1 MTTPNIELAR
11 RADIAIADLTTTGGY
26 LQPEQAEAFI
36 DMIMDTPT
44 IVQQARVHRMSRPE
58 TKIDRMGFGSRIFHA
73 APQGTPPFAADDGTN
88 DRHLAAAKR
97 AKPGFAQISLTTK
110 EYMAEVHV
118 PYEVLED
125 NLERGG
131 FETHLMRQIAQR
143 AAVDFEELALWSDT
157 ASGDEDLA
165 LQDGWLKRMTS
176 HVVNHASAGVNPDLF
191 VNSLLAMPQ
200 KYLRD
205 LGALKHFVT
214 VANTIRYRQK
224 VAQRATGYGDQML
237 QQASPIYAAGV
248 SVEAAPM
255 LAAQGAGNVGFTTF
269 PQNLIFGIRRD
280 IQVESVREIRA
291 REIVVVV
298 TARLGFQIDDEDA
311 TVKLT
316 NI

>member
-1 MTTPNIELAR
+1 MTTSNVALAQ
-11 RADIAIADLTTTGGY
+11 RADVAISDLTTDGGY
-26 LQPEQAEAFI
+26 LQPEQADAFI
-36 DMIMDTPT
+36 DMIMETPT
-44 IVQQARVHRMSRPE
+44 VLKQSRHLRMNKPE

-73 APQGTPPFAADDGTN
+73 APQGSSPFADDDGTN

-97 AKPGFAQISLTTK
+97 SKPTTAQISVTTK

-125 NLERGG
+125 NIERGG
-131 FETHLMRQIAQR
+131 FEAHLMRQIATR

-157 ASGDEDLA
+157 ASGDADLL
-165 LQDGWLKRMTS
+165 LQDGWLKRMTA
-176 HVVNHASAGVNPDLF
+176 HVVNNASAGISPDMF
-191 VNSLLAMPQ
+191 VNGMLAMPQ

-205 LGALKHFVT
+205 LALMRHFVT

-224 VAQRATGYGDQML
+224 VAQRATGYGDTML
-237 QQASPIYAAGV
+237 QQAAPIFAGGV
-248 SVEAAPM
+248 AVEAAPM
-255 LAAQGAGNVGFTTF
+255 LAAAGTGNVGFMTF

-291 REIVVVV
+291 REIIVVV
-298 TARLGFQIDDEDA
+298 TARLGFQIDDGDA
-311 TVKLT
+311 AVKFT